1 VAARAALGDERG
13 ERAWSALDGS
23 TKLDRSLRRRGGVG
37 QRKVLGT
44 RRPCRRDEPCN
55 IRTGSKRDDLKLRV
69 RGRNLQRLRANRT
82 GRSKDGQT
90 FHLSTWCQSF
100 RPAGHRLA

>member
-1 VAARAALGDERG
+1 
-13 ERAWSALDGS
+13 
-23 TKLDRSLRRRGGVG
+23 
-37 QRKVLGT
+37 
-44 RRPCRRDEPCN
+44 
-55 IRTGSKRDDLKLRV
+55 V